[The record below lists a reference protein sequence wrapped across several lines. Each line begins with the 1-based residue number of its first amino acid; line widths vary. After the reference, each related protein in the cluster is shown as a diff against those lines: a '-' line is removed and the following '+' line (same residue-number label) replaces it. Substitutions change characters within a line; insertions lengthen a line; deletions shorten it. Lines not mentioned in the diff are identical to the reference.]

1 MLNFNKKMQAIITG
15 KDVIISEER
24 LKSINHFNEEDV
36 IYCINNLLTRVNELE
51 DALKQVQ
58 RNVSGLNGL
67 HHFD

>member
-1 MLNFNKKMQAIITG
+1 MLNFNKKMQAILTG
-15 KDVIISEER
+15 KDIIVSEER

-36 IYCINNLLTRVNELE
+36 VYCINNLLSRVAELE
-51 DALKQVQ
+51 DALTKVQ